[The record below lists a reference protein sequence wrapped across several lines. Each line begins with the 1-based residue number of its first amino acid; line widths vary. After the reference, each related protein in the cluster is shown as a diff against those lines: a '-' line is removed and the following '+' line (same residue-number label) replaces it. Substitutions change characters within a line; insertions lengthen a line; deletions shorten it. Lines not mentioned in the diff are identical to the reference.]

1 MGETEQSGE
10 KQADAGGLAQARTDL
25 SEDRTVLAN
34 ERTFASWFR
43 TGLGAVGIGLG
54 FQALFSK
61 IEPAWVPR
69 LMATMFLLLGIFLFV
84 AAERQACKVL
94 ARLSAHSVKPFE
106 NRRLRLIT
114 MVASAAVA
122 GLIVALWTL
131 PFATGRG

>member
-1 MGETEQSGE
+1 MSRSEGEP
-10 KQADAGGLAQARTDL
+10 KQDLARERTDYA
-25 SEDRTVLAN
+25 EDRTILAN

-69 LMATMFLLLGIFLFV
+69 LIATVFLLLGIFLFV

-94 ARLSAHSVKPFE
+94 SRLSVHSVKPFR
-106 NRRLRLIT
+106 NKNMRLIT
-114 MVASAAVA
+114 VVSSVAVT
-122 GLIVALWTL
+122 GLIAALWML
-131 PFATGRG
+131 PFTTGGG

>member
-1 MGETEQSGE
+1 MSGDNSVAKNE
-10 KQADAGGLAQARTDL
+10 LAKSRTDL
-25 SEDRTVLAN
+25 AEDRTVLAN

-69 LMATMFLLLGIFLFV
+69 SIATTFLLLGIFLFV
-84 AAERQACKVL
+84 AAERRACQVL
-94 ARLSAHSVKPFE
+94 ERLSVHSVKPFR

-114 MVASAAVA
+114 IVSSLAVA
-122 GLIVALWTL
+122 ALVAALWLL
-131 PFATGRG
+131 PFSAR

>member
-1 MGETEQSGE
+1 MGDAENSVENE
-10 KQADAGGLAQARTDL
+10 VDAGGLAQARTDL

-94 ARLSAHSVKPFE
+94 SRLEAHSVKPFR
-106 NRRLRLIT
+106 NNRLRLIT
-114 MVASAAVA
+114 IFSSLAVA
-122 GLIVALWTL
+122 GLIAALWAL